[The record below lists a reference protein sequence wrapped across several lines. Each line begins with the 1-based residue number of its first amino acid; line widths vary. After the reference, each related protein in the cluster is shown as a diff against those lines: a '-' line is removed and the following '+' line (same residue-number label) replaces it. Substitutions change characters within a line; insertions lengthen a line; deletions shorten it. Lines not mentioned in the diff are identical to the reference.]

1 MMRKLAFILTV
12 MLGALTV
19 CAQKLSPI
27 TWNVSVE
34 DNSAESAAIKFS
46 AAVEHGWHL
55 YGFDL
60 PDDGPNATSI
70 KVEYP
75 EGVTPKVA
83 SHRSAH
89 LSRNSTRF
97 SLSTSHGGIPTWLS
111 HRK

>member
-34 DNSAESAAIKFS
+34 DNSAESAVIKFS

-75 EGVTPKVA
+75 EGVTPEGGITPERAPIEKFDPV
-83 SHRSAH
+83 
-89 LSRNSTRF
+89 